1 MALGLTWALRL
12 AFKAIWASCSRVVPN
27 SWKWRWAI
35 IPIQLA
41 ADGAPK
47 GSVHCMNPSAR

>member
-1 MALGLTWALRL
+1 MAFGLSAAFVRALR
-12 AFKAIWASCSRVVPN
+12 AIWASCSRVVPN

-41 ADGAPK
+41 AEAAPK
-47 GSVHCMNPSAR
+47 GSVHCWKPSAR

>member
-1 MALGLTWALRL
+1 MALGLRPALARALR
-12 AFKAIWASCSRVVPN
+12 AIQASCSRVVPN

-41 ADGAPK
+41 ADGAPN
-47 GSVHCMNPSAR
+47 GSVHCMKLLAR

>member
-1 MALGLTWALRL
+1 MALGLTWALRR

>member
-1 MALGLTWALRL
+1 MVIGSVKMAFGFRAAWRPLALTG
-12 AFKAIWASCSRVVPN
+12 IQPSCSRVVPN

-41 ADGAPK
+41 ADGAL
-47 GSVHCMNPSAR
+47 